1 MRTTHW
7 LPSLIAFSMMLAHM
21 PLQAA
26 DATDFWQTPATP
38 GFGRMHPIP
47 NAAYVPDKAATYK
60 VVFEL
65 TLMSQDGHS
74 TSPSLE
80 RLARTVNL
88 YVASGVPLDHLK
100 FVAVADGAAGAMLN
114 DEQYTKYFGVKNPN
128 LPLIATLRKTGV
140 DVAVCGQAFAE
151 HGYDTAWADSSV
163 TVALSALTTIT
174 MLEQQGYAFMRL

>member
-1 MRTTHW
+1 MNMTQITHALAIALLA
-7 LPSLIAFSMMLAHM
+7 LPLW
-21 PLQAA
+21 AA
-26 DATDFWQTPATP
+26 DGTDFWQTPATP

-47 NAAYVPDKAATYK
+47 SAAYMPDKAASYK

-65 TLMSQDGHS
+65 TMMGQDAKS
-74 TSPSLE
+74 PSPSLE

-114 DEQYTKYFGVKNPN
+114 DEQYEKHYGAKNPN
-128 LPLIATLRKTGV
+128 LPLIAALRKAGV

-151 HGYDTAWADSSV
+151 HGYDIAWVDHSV
-163 TVALSALTTIT
+163 TVALSALTTVT